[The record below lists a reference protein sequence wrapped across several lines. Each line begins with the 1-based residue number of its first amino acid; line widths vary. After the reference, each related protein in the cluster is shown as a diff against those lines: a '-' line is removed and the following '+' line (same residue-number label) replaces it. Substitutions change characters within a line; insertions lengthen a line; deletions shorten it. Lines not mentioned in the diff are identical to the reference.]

1 MEEKKKK
8 AGDVPAIRDS
18 IKPNQ
23 TPSFETSLQ
32 ENFVPFVATLNRHFR
47 KRESK
52 NKSRWINPLRLE
64 FFFLIVLTFSIVY
77 SATKGGR
84 VVAEEFWRMLESMS
98 DRIRTSGCF
107 QSGEK
112 FH

>member
-1 MEEKKKK
+1 M
-8 AGDVPAIRDS
+8 
-18 IKPNQ
+18 
-23 TPSFETSLQ
+23 
-32 ENFVPFVATLNRHFR
+32 PFVATSNRHFR

-64 FFFLIVLTFSIVY
+64 FFFLIVLTFSIVS

-112 FH
+112 FRVKLIEKSLFSVPT

>member
-1 MEEKKKK
+1 M
-8 AGDVPAIRDS
+8 
-18 IKPNQ
+18 
-23 TPSFETSLQ
+23 
-32 ENFVPFVATLNRHFR
+32 PFVATSNRHFR

-64 FFFLIVLTFSIVY
+64 FFFLIVY
-77 SATKGGR
+77 SASKEGR